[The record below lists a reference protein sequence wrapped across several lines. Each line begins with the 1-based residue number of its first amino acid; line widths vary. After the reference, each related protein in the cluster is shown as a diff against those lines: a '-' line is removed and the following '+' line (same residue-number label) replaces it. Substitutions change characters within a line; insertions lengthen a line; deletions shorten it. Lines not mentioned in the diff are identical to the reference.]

1 MTPRVF
7 VLVSSGLFA
16 LIAVVHALRLVYGWR
31 VTLGEWAVPVWVSWV
46 GLLIAGYLSYQGF
59 VLKNKT
65 P

>member
-31 VTLGEWAVPVWVSWV
+31 VTLGEWAVPVLVSWV
-46 GLLIAGYLSYQGF
+46 GLLIAG
-59 VLKNKT
+59 
-65 P
+65 